1 MMVVPHGV
9 QDPKVTSNSTIWFI
23 GLMQVVIT
31 SLHRLLGPHILR
43 RRTDEFLC
51 AILWCDCVL
60 RKKNQKILTFQKMET
75 DFWHFLEK
83 KKNGLFCSAN
93 TPKSKDILFIIVYN
107 RENLI
112 FEKLEAKHVWHLLH
126 HMINFLLEMLLV
138 NFLSIN

>member
-1 MMVVPHGV
+1 MMLVMMVVPHGV

-60 RKKNQKILTFQKMET
+60 RKKNQKIFTFQKMET
-75 DFWHFLEK
+75 DFWHFFEK
-83 KKNGLFCSAN
+83 KKRLVLFSQH
-93 TPKSKDILFIIVYN
+93 SQIQRYSVYN
-107 RENLI
+107 RI
-112 FEKLEAKHVWHLLH
+112 
-126 HMINFLLEMLLV
+126 
-138 NFLSIN
+138 